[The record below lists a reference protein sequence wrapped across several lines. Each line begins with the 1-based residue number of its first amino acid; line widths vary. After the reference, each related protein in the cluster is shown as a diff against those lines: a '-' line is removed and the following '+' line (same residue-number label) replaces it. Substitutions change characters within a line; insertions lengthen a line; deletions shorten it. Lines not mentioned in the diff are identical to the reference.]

1 MNNPPSS
8 ASPRDLLRFRV
19 GKALFGVIKGAEE
32 MKEQF
37 ARQQKLHPTDFACI
51 SYLSGLEAP
60 QSPKQII
67 TELGLSS
74 GSGTALLDRLE
85 QANFVRR
92 LPNPEDRRSVLIEL
106 NREAAAGPIARHQ
119 QMQALYRQVTDGFS
133 DDELTVVARFL
144 ELMGAAA
151 ATREGS
157 PHHHC
162 VPVPIDGRDPVEVAQ
177 PPLSVVR

>member
-51 SYLSGLEAP
+51 SYLSGLDAP

-67 TELGLSS
+67 TELGLTS
-74 GSGTALLDRLE
+74 GSGTALLDRLKR
-85 QANFVRR
+85 NFHSIHHIKPPASRG
-92 LPNPEDRRSVLIEL
+92 ESVEL
-106 NREAAAGPIARHQ
+106 YPLAKQ
-119 QMQALYRQVTDGFS
+119 FK
-133 DDELTVVARFL
+133 
-144 ELMGAAA
+144 
-151 ATREGS
+151 
-157 PHHHC
+157 
-162 VPVPIDGRDPVEVAQ
+162 GRD
-177 PPLSVVR
+177 

>member
-19 GKALFGVIKGAEE
+19 GKALFGMIKGAEE

-37 ARQQKLHPTDFACI
+37 AKQQKLHPTDFACI
-51 SYLSGLEAP
+51 SYLSGLDAP

-67 TELGLSS
+67 TELGLTS

-85 QANFVRR
+85 QAHFIRR
-92 LPNPEDRRSVLIEL
+92 LPNPDDRRSVLIEL
-106 NREAAAGPIARHQ
+106 NREAAAAPIARHQ

-133 DDELTVVARFL
+133 DEELGVVAQFL
-144 ELMGAAA
+144 ERMGAAA
-151 ATREGS
+151 ATRAC
-157 PHHHC
+157 PPQDHC
-162 VPVPIDGRDPVEVAQ
+162 LAAPIDGREPVEIGQ